1 MVIIVISLDLAIL
14 EMTIPLPSFSVEH
27 ISSKRCKRDL
37 DAFMQSFEVD
47 TKPGRHQQ
55 TCYCLANSLPLVC
68 HRLLYFVCSVT
79 ILLLCL
85 IALLNICIRK
95 GDSNASFHET
105 LAVCF
110 RYSFSPALVP
120 HF

>member
-1 MVIIVISLDLAIL
+1 MVIIVISLDLAIP

-55 TCYCLANSLPLVC
+55 TCYLLFGKLSSACMSSSLVFCLLSHHSPSMSYC
-68 HRLLYFVCSVT
+68 VT
-79 ILLLCL
+79 EYI
-85 IALLNICIRK
+85 
-95 GDSNASFHET
+95 H
-105 LAVCF
+105 
-110 RYSFSPALVP
+110 
-120 HF
+120 